1 VPHLCGHYP
10 DQLCG
15 KCSGLDR
22 NVKTEKRRRCFS
34 KEAFCAFLYVQKV
47 FLCCEVA

>member
-22 NVKTEKRRRCFS
+22 NVKQKSAEGVSQRKPSALFVCP
-34 KEAFCAFLYVQKV
+34 KGFLM
-47 FLCCEVA
+47 L